1 MLVYALKFQS
11 QNERKL
17 KKLMKANFK
26 ALMLAALLL
35 LSACSQTDKEQ
46 KLLSPLDLKVNQG
59 IFYILEG
66 KIGTSKEPLY
76 LSIQKQAEGNF
87 SLSAVFLNNNE
98 IYFEGDI
105 KDNNFSFTFNELN
118 YNKTPIQVDLSFNEL
133 NEPKILAQYKGTLDG
148 LAVIYE
154 LSPQRLN
161 SLEFIK
167 GSLSMTKKGSS
178 GANYKSS
185 LSDEV
190 FFIPEYSRLDEDVA
204 AKINAQI
211 AFSAS
216 NFKDLETRLQKDERQ
231 RLENQKEPSFYAEY
245 YNLNMP
251 YYIDD
256 KILVFTQLNYEYL
269 GGAHGLSLLHPLTFS
284 LQNGELLSSKSKDLF
299 KDTEDKKLLALLL
312 QGLEEYNEKS
322 FFKDETGA
330 QRFLNW
336 DGVKKD
342 FIALPQDFFISSKG
356 VEFVFAPYE
365 IASYAEGYIRI
376 RLSFEALK
384 PFIKPD
390 SPFAYFLK

>member
-1 MLVYALKFQS
+1 M
-11 QNERKL
+11 R
-17 KKLMKANFK
+17 ANFK
-26 ALMLAALLL
+26 ALMIGVFAIL
-35 LSACSQTDKEQ
+35 LSACSQGNGAQT

-118 YNKTPIQVDLSFNEL
+118 YNKSPIQVDLSFNEM
-133 NEPKILAQYKGTLDG
+133 NEPKILAQYKGALDG
-148 LAVIYE
+148 LIVIYE
-154 LSPQRLN
+154 LSSQKLN
-161 SLEFIK
+161 SLEFFK
-167 GSLSMTKKGSS
+167 GSLSMTKKDSN

-190 FFIPEYSRLDEDVA
+190 FFIPNYSRLDSDVA
-204 AKINAQI
+204 QKINDKI

-216 NFKDLETRLQKDERQ
+216 NFKDLENRLQKDERQ

-245 YNLNMP
+245 YNLTIP
-251 YYIDD
+251 YYIDE

-284 LQNGELLSSKSKDLF
+284 LENGEILSSKSKDLF
-299 KDTEDKKLLALLL
+299 KDVNDKKLLALLL
-312 QGLEEYNEKS
+312 GGLEDYDEKS
-322 FFKDETGA
+322 FFKDETGT

-336 DGVKKD
+336 DGVKKE
-342 FIALPQDFFISSKG
+342 FIALPEDFFISNKG

-376 RLSFEALK
+376 RLSFETLK

-390 SPFAYFLK
+390 SQFAYFLKQI